1 MRHLKSGRKL
11 NRTRAH
17 RKALLHNLATQ
28 LFEHKRIR
36 TTEAK
41 AKELRPFAESIITR
55 AKNAYLSEK
64 GGTLPEGLLLDL
76 HARRVVGKVI
86 KNKPVLQELFDV
98 IAPKVAE
105 RPGGYTRII
114 KTNYRR
120 GDGGSNALIELVDWA
135 GSQDGPMTINQKKK
149 LARKTVDTEKTPLKK
164 EAKAVKPVAAMVEE
178 KVAAAAPIEEVSEV
192 ATVVV
197 TEEVSE
203 VVVDNEIENVTD
215 VENIQAHVPMIEAV
229 AEVIED
235 AEVEPIQAEVPS
247 LEIVAEAVVD
257 APVDTPVEEETEEKP
272 VV

>member
-64 GGTLPEGLLLDL
+64 GGTLPEGLLIDL
-76 HARRVVGKVI
+76 HARRTVGKVI

-135 GSQDGPMTINQKKK
+135 GAQDGPMTINQKKK

-178 KVAAAAPIEEVSEV
+178 KVAAAAPIIEVPKVEAV
-192 ATVVV
+192 ENV
-197 TEEVSE
+197 
-203 VVVDNEIENVTD
+203 IENVTD
-215 VENIQAHVPMIEAV
+215 VENIQAHVPMVEAV

-235 AEVEPIQAEVPS
+235 AEVEPNQAEVPS
-247 LEIVAEAVVD
+247 LEIVDETPAED
-257 APVDTPVEEETEEKP
+257 TEEKP
-272 VV
+272 VA

>member
-64 GGTLPEGLLLDL
+64 GGTLPEGLLIDL

-135 GSQDGPMTINQKKK
+135 GAQDGPMTINQKKK

-164 EAKAVKPVAAMVEE
+164 EAKAVKQVAAMVEE
-178 KVAAAAPIEEVSEV
+178 KVVAAATPIEEVSEV
-192 ATVVV
+192 
-197 TEEVSE
+197 

-215 VENIQAHVPMIEAV
+215 VENIQAHVPMVEAV

-235 AEVEPIQAEVPS
+235 AEVEPNQAEVPS
-247 LEIVAEAVVD
+247 LEIVAE
-257 APVDTPVEEETEEKP
+257 TPAEEDTEEKP
-272 VV
+272 VA

>member
-64 GGTLPEGLLLDL
+64 GGTLPEGLLIDL
-76 HARRVVGKVI
+76 HARRTVGKVI

-135 GSQDGPMTINQKKK
+135 GPQDGQMTINQRKK
-149 LARKTVDTEKTPLKK
+149 LARKTVDTEVTPLKK
-164 EAKAVKPVAAMVEE
+164 EAKAVKPVAAVKEQ
-178 KVAAAAPIEEVSEV
+178 KINAPE
-192 ATVVV
+192 
-197 TEEVSE
+197 
-203 VVVDNEIENVTD
+203 
-215 VENIQAHVPMIEAV
+215 PV
-229 AEVIED
+229 AEVVENVQVEAPLLETV
-235 AEVEPIQAEVPS
+235 AETEIPTNVEEVQAEAPS
-247 LEIVAEAVVD
+247 LEIVDE
-257 APVDTPVEEETEEKP
+257 TPVVEETEEKP
-272 VV
+272 VA

>member
-64 GGTLPEGLLLDL
+64 GGTLPEGLLIDL

-98 IAPKVAE
+98 IAPKVAD

-178 KVAAAAPIEEVSEV
+178 KVALATPIEEVSEV
-192 ATVVV
+192 
-197 TEEVSE
+197 

-215 VENIQAHVPMIEAV
+215 VENIQAHVPMVEAV

-235 AEVEPIQAEVPS
+235 AEVEPNQAEVPS
-247 LEIVAEAVVD
+247 LEIVAETPAVE
-257 APVDTPVEEETEEKP
+257 DTDEKP
-272 VV
+272 VA

>member
-64 GGTLPEGLLLDL
+64 GGTLPEGLLIDL

-135 GSQDGPMTINQKKK
+135 GAQDGPMTINQKKK

-164 EAKAVKPVAAMVEE
+164 DVKAVKPVQP
-178 KVAAAAPIEEVSEV
+178 VAAIAEEAVVAPVMIEEVSEV
-192 ATVVV
+192 VATETV
-197 TEEVSE
+197 
-203 VVVDNEIENVTD
+203 IENVTD
-215 VENIQAHVPMIEAV
+215 VEDIQAHVPMIEAV
-229 AEVIED
+229 ADVVADE
-235 AEVEPIQAEVPS
+235 AAEPIQEEVPS
-247 LEIVAEAVVD
+247 LEIVAET
-257 APVDTPVEEETEEKP
+257 DTEPKAEEDTEEKP
-272 VV
+272 VA

>member
-64 GGTLPEGLLLDL
+64 GGTLPEGLLIDL
-76 HARRVVGKVI
+76 HARRIVGKVI

-135 GSQDGPMTINQKKK
+135 GSQDGPITINQKKK
-149 LARKTVDTEKTPLKK
+149 LARKTVDTEKAPLKK
-164 EAKAVKPVAAMVEE
+164 EEKFVKPAAAVKKE
-178 KVAAAAPIEEVSEV
+178 KVVAPAMI
-192 ATVVV
+192 
-197 TEEVSE
+197 EEVSE
-203 VVVDNEIENVTD
+203 VVVNNEIENVTD

-229 AEVIED
+229 AEIVED
-235 AEVEPIQAEVPS
+235 AEVEPIQTEVPS
-247 LEIVAEAVVD
+247 LEIVAD
-257 APVDTPVEEETEEKP
+257 TEEKP

>member
-64 GGTLPEGLLLDL
+64 GGTLPEGLLIDL

-135 GSQDGPMTINQKKK
+135 GAQDGPMTINQKKK

-178 KVAAAAPIEEVSEV
+178 KVAAAAPIIEVPKVEAV
-192 ATVVV
+192 ENV
-197 TEEVSE
+197 
-203 VVVDNEIENVTD
+203 IENVTD
-215 VENIQAHVPMIEAV
+215 VENIQAHVPMVEAV

-235 AEVEPIQAEVPS
+235 AEVEPNQAEVPS
-247 LEIVAEAVVD
+247 LEIVDETPAED
-257 APVDTPVEEETEEKP
+257 TEEKP
-272 VV
+272 VA

>member
-64 GGTLPEGLLLDL
+64 GGTLPEGVLLDL

-98 IAPKVAE
+98 IAPKVSE

-192 ATVVV
+192 
-197 TEEVSE
+197 

-215 VENIQAHVPMIEAV
+215 VENIQAHVPMVEAV

-235 AEVEPIQAEVPS
+235 AEVEPNQAEVPS
-247 LEIVAEAVVD
+247 LEIVVE
-257 APVDTPVEEETEEKP
+257 TPAEEETEEKP
-272 VV
+272 VA